1 MNLERALD
9 PEMVVD
15 LQDPLKALP
24 VSCGVKRM
32 GVSPAGSHDGRLGL
46 GL

>member
-1 MNLERALD
+1 MNLEGALD

-24 VSCGVKRM
+24 VSSGVKRM
-32 GVSPAGSHDGRLGL
+32 GVGLAGSLDGKLGL